1 MHMPHVATTHLVYP
15 SKLIFLSYPWFH
27 TKHQWLS
34 QHLQIK
40 SKFPRLF
47 QGFHSLDLSSKL
59 FPDSELSTMLYE
71 LHASSQLHY
80 LSFTVLIIC
89 FFPFL
94 NFIHALFP
102 TKMPLCLFLKVET
115 SLSLQISNSHYT
127 YYKPPCINFCSYL
140 CSHLINCTFLEGWY
154 QAYFIT
160 VIFTEFA
167 TLCYTW

>member
-1 MHMPHVATTHLVYP
+1 MKY
-15 SKLIFLSYPWFH
+15 
-27 TKHQWLS
+27 QWLS

-47 QGFHSLDLSSKL
+47 QGFHNLDLSSKL

-71 LHASSQLHY
+71 LHASSKLYY
-80 LSFTVLIIC
+80 LSFTVFIIC

-94 NFIHALFP
+94 IFIHAVFQ
-102 TKMPLCLFLKVET
+102 TKMPLCLFLKVEM

-140 CSHLINCTFLEGWY
+140 CSHLINCTFL
-154 QAYFIT
+154 
-160 VIFTEFA
+160 
-167 TLCYTW
+167 